1 MNRKRRSGR
10 APKAPSQRRSPASRA
25 DLLARI
31 SSGEAAAVLRVLLDR
46 HPALRPEAEEIA
58 RAAVTDVRSEDLADA
73 VENAILGL
81 DLDDL
86 GARAGRHSDGYVEP
100 TEAAWELLHEELE
113 TFLEDMKRLVALG
126 FEAAAV
132 STCEGIV
139 LGLYRVRG
147 KNSDQLL
154 GWAEDFPAEG
164 AGDALATLARESAAT
179 HGRAW
184 KLPERFVKAVP
195 EWSTMLQRA
204 ARPR

>member
-1 MNRKRRSGR
+1 MPRKRRSGR
-10 APKAPSQRRSPASRA
+10 APKASSQQRSKAARP
-25 DLLARI
+25 DLLAGI
-31 SSGEAAAVLRVLLDR
+31 SPEESAAVLRVLLDR
-46 HPALRPEAEEIA
+46 HPALRSEAEEIA
-58 RAAVTDVRSEDLADA
+58 TAAVTDVRSEDVADA
-73 VENAILGL
+73 VEDAILGL

-113 TFLEDMKRLVALG
+113 TFLEDMKRLVELG
-126 FEAAAV
+126 FEAATV

-164 AGDALATLARESAAT
+164 AGDALATLARESAAR

-184 KLPERFVKAVP
+184 KLSERFAEAVP
-195 EWSTMLQRA
+195 DWSTMLQRA

>member
-1 MNRKRRSGR
+1 M
-10 APKAPSQRRSPASRA
+10 
-25 DLLARI
+25 
-31 SSGEAAAVLRVLLDR
+31 RVLLDR

-58 RAAVTDVRSEDLADA
+58 REAVTDVRLEDVADA
-73 VENAILGL
+73 VEDAILGL

-86 GARAGRHSDGYVEP
+86 GARAGRHSDEYVEP

-113 TFLEDMKRLVALG
+113 TFVDDMKRLAVLG

-147 KNSDQLL
+147 KNAEQLL

-164 AGDALATLARESAAT
+164 AGDALDTLARESAAR

-184 KLPERFVKAVP
+184 KLSERFVEAVP

-204 ARPR
+204 ARRR

>member
-1 MNRKRRSGR
+1 M
-10 APKAPSQRRSPASRA
+10 
-25 DLLARI
+25 
-31 SSGEAAAVLRVLLDR
+31 
-46 HPALRPEAEEIA
+46 
-58 RAAVTDVRSEDLADA
+58 TDVRSEDLADA
-73 VENAILGL
+73 VESAILVL

-86 GARAGRHSDGYVEP
+86 GARAGRRSDEYVEP

-164 AGDALATLARESAAT
+164 AGDALATLAQESAAR

-184 KLPERFVKAVP
+184 KLPERFVEAVP
-195 EWSTMLQRA
+195 EWSTMLQPA
-204 ARPR
+204 ARRR